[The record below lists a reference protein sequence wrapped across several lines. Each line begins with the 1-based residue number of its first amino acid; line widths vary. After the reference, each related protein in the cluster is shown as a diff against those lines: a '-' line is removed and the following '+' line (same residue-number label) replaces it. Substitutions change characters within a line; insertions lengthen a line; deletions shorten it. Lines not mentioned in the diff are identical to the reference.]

1 MVVIDT
7 SVAFKWTDE
16 NEQFRNIALK
26 ILQAHIQNKVKITV
40 PQLFY
45 YELANAWATKT
56 KLTIPIIERNLER
69 LKKAGLEIE
78 PPNFESI
85 AKAIKFSK
93 KYQVSVY
100 DASYAVLAQTKKC
113 DLITADTKFVDQVNL
128 PFVKSLDKYR

>member
-16 NEQFRNIALK
+16 NEQFRDQALR
-26 ILQAHIQNKVKITV
+26 ILRDHIQNKVKITV

-69 LKKAGLEIE
+69 LKKAGLETE
-78 PPNFESI
+78 PPNVDSI
-85 AKAIKFSK
+85 AKAVEFSK
-93 KYQVSVY
+93 KYKVSVY
-100 DASYAVLAQTKKC
+100 DASYAVLAQEKKC

-128 PFVKSLDKYR
+128 PFVKSLTEYR